1 MNPTS
6 ATPSLSA
13 STTVMGASAGSGSM
27 NALPIVDSINLL
39 PYRDQLRQAQRRE
52 AAVMLAIA
60 GGVAIVGLLVA
71 QAVVTRA
78 TDNVARLNGILS
90 DELRE
95 IDNRVGEIRTLEEE
109 MQVLMARQSAIAVLQ
124 RERMQAP
131 LLLAQLTDFVP
142 PTVYV
147 STLAQKADVVTLTG
161 VSASNQEISALLANM
176 GRTAGIR
183 DSQLMESRTSTTEGG
198 SARPVRR
205 TAFDFTVKFTHDGPQ
220 KGAEDTRS

>member
-1 MNPTS
+1 MKPTS
-6 ATPSLSA
+6 ATPSLA
-13 STTVMGASAGSGSM
+13 APTTAMGAGSGTM

-60 GGVAIVGLLVA
+60 CGIAIVGLLA
-71 QAVVTRA
+71 TQTVVTHA
-78 TDNVARLNGILS
+78 TDNVARLNTVLNE
-90 DELRE
+90 ELRE

-109 MQVLMARQSAIAVLQ
+109 MQVLLARQSAIAVLQ

-147 STLAQKADVVTLTG
+147 STLAQKAGVVTLTG

-176 GRTAGIR
+176 GRTAGVR
-183 DSQLMESRTSTTEGG
+183 DPQLMESRTSTTDGAGG
-198 SARPVRR
+198 ARPARR
-205 TAFDFTVKFTHDGPQ
+205 TTFDFTVRFTHDGPQ
-220 KGAEDTRS
+220 KTADDTRS